1 VPEFI
6 AYAKANPGKNRTR
19 QQRALGVSAA
29 REGDA
34 VKRSTDR
41 ILTRHVGSLPRP
53 KDLVE
58 LYRENAPDSRLLP
71 RLRSA
76 VAEVVQQQ
84 ARAGIDIVNDG
95 EFGKAMR
102 RSVISAHGWSY
113 IYDRIA
119 GFELREEEAKKG
131 RAAWTFGSKERK
143 EFAEFYAEE
152 ASAAQGSAGNQAGP
166 AQAATSTARLYGLT
180 CTAPVK
186 YTSQAAIQRDIQNL
200 KSALEG
206 AQVEEAF
213 MTAVSPAT
221 LQILP
226 NAYYK
231 DREQYTWAL
240 AEAIREEYKAIV
252 DAGIILQIDDPA
264 LVDIYDWWFS
274 VDDNLAGYRKWAE
287 FQVEA
292 VNHALEDISED
303 RVRFH
308 ICWGSWHGPHKGD
321 VQLKDVADLLVRVK
335 AQAYV
340 IEAGNVR
347 HEHEWKIWRTTKLPE
362 GKLLIPGFVS
372 HATNVLEHPELV
384 ADRIVRFARTIG
396 RENVIA
402 GTDCG
407 LGGRVHPQIAW
418 AKIEALSEAAKLAS
432 KKLWS

>member
-1 VPEFI
+1 M
-6 AYAKANPGKNRTR
+6 
-19 QQRALGVSAA
+19 
-29 REGDA
+29 
-34 VKRSTDR
+34 KRSTDR
-41 ILTRHVGSLPRP
+41 ILTTHVGSLPRP

-58 LYRENAPDSRLLP
+58 LYRDNSPDSTLFP

-76 VAEVVQQQ
+76 VAEIVQEQ
-84 ARAGIDIVNDG
+84 ARFGIDIVNDG

-102 RSVISAHGWSY
+102 SAMDFGAWWSY
-113 IYDRIA
+113 VYPRLA
-119 GFELREEEAKKG
+119 GYELREEEAKKG
-131 RAAWTFGSKERK
+131 RGAWTFGSKERK
-143 EFAEFYAEE
+143 EFAEFYAAE
-152 ASAAQGSAGNQAGP
+152 ASAAATASQGG
-166 AQAATSTARLYGLT
+166 TSTARLYGLT

-186 YTSQAAIQRDIQNL
+186 YTGQAAIQRDIQNL
-200 KSALEG
+200 KSALAG
-206 AQVEEAF
+206 AHVEEAF

-231 DREQYTWAL
+231 DRDEYTWAL

-252 DAGIILQIDDPA
+252 GAGFILQIDDPA

-274 VDDNLAGYRKWAE
+274 MNEDIAGFRKWAA

-292 VNHALEDISED
+292 VNHALEGIPED

-321 VQLKDVADLLVRVK
+321 VGLKHVVDLLLKVK

-347 HEHEWKIWRTTKLPE
+347 HEHEWKIWKATKLPE
-362 GKLLIPGFVS
+362 GKVLIPGVVS

-384 ADRIVRFARTIG
+384 ADRVVRFAKTIG

-418 AKIEALSEAAKLAS
+418 AKLEALSEGAKLAT
-432 KKLWS
+432 KELWS

>member
-1 VPEFI
+1 M
-6 AYAKANPGKNRTR
+6 
-19 QQRALGVSAA
+19 
-29 REGDA
+29 
-34 VKRSTDR
+34 KRSTDR
-41 ILTRHVGSLPRP
+41 ILTTHVGSLPRP
-53 KDLVE
+53 TDLMQ
-58 LYRENAPDSRLLP
+58 LYRDDAPDQKLLP
-71 RLRSA
+71 RLESA
-76 VAEVVQQQ
+76 IRDVVRQQVES
-84 ARAGIDIVNDG
+84 GIDIVNDG

-102 RSVISAHGWSY
+102 SAMDFGAWWSY
-113 IYDRIA
+113 VYPRLA
-119 GFELREEEAKKG
+119 GYELREEQAKKG
-131 RAAWTFGSKERK
+131 RSAWTFGSKERK
-143 EFAEFYAEE
+143 EFAEFYAAE
-152 ASAAQGSAGNQAGP
+152 ASAAATKSQGG
-166 AQAATSTARLYGLT
+166 TSTAGLYGLT

-186 YTSQAAIQRDIQNL
+186 YAGHAAIKRDIDNL
-200 KSALEG
+200 ATAIRSTR
-206 AQVEEAF
+206 VEEAF

-231 DREQYTWAL
+231 SAEDYTWAL
-240 AEAIREEYKAIV
+240 AETIREEYKAIV
-252 DAGIILQIDDPA
+252 DAGLILQIDDPA

-274 VDDNLAGYRKWAE
+274 MNDDIAGFRKWAA

-292 VNHALEDISED
+292 VNHALEGIPED

-321 VQLKDVADLLVRVK
+321 VGLKHVVDLLLKVK

-347 HEHEWKIWRTTKLPE
+347 HEHEWKVWQTTKLPE
-362 GKLLIPGFVS
+362 GKILIPGVVS

-384 ADRIVRFARTIG
+384 ADRLVRFAKTVG

-418 AKIEALSEAAKLAS
+418 AKLEALSEGARLAT
-432 KKLWS
+432 KELWS